1 MNKLAAFAF
10 TGLVAASIPAS
21 AASRLPADPGDP
33 TTPIGRPTDP
43 LPPRFPRPPIIVVA
57 DPCPKTLDATK
68 SFSYDKPLVSDA
80 GFSWSGGVGGSFGAV
95 ADCQQ
100 LAAVA
105 SIDLHTQAF
114 GLAVKP
120 IEVSVTAATKKDTTN
135 SIDLTVK
142 SFGIELKKK
151 NLANSA
157 SAIDESMQESYILP
171 NGVADG
177 NYSYMSSYGNASLS
191 YDTVANVAAWAMYTV
206 KSDLVNLQMISS
218 AVMNSSLH
226 GVVETKWG
234 SLTTDAML
242 QVLRLTQGGHA
253 NLKPNTSGGW
263 TADVSHT
270 ISLSDVMGVDLGFDV
285 PVVGHKSIFQM
296 TPGDW
301 YDDYSYQHDFS
312 KGF

>member
-10 TGLVAASIPAS
+10 TGLVASAIPAS
-21 AASRLPADPGDP
+21 AASRLPVDPGDP
-33 TTPIGRPTDP
+33 TTPIVRPTDP
-43 LPPRFPRPPIIVVA
+43 LPPRFPKGPIVVID

-68 SFSYDKPLVSDA
+68 SFKWDKTLYSGA
-80 GFSWSGGVGGSFGAV
+80 GFDWTGGIGGSFGAV

-105 SIDLHTQAF
+105 SVDLHTQAF

-120 IEVSVTAATKKDTTN
+120 LEISVTAATKKDTTN

-142 SFGIELKKK
+142 SFGYELKKK

-171 NGVADG
+171 NGMFDG

-218 AVMNSSLH
+218 AVVNANLT
-226 GVVETKWG
+226 GVVDTKWG
-234 SLTTDAML
+234 SLTTNALL
-242 QVLRLTQGGHA
+242 QVVRLTQGGHA

-270 ISLSDVMGVDLGFDV
+270 ISVTDVLGVDLGFDV

-301 YDDYSYQHDFS
+301 YDDYSYTHDFAKS
-312 KGF
+312 F